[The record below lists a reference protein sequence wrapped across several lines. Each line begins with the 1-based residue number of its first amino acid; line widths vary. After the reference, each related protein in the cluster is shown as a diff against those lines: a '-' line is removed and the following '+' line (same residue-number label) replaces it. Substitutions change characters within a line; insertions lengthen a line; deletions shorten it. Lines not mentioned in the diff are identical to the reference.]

1 MIVASARPSSNA
13 DRPTRRT
20 KRAARRRSP
29 SAAAQYDRTSA
40 ATAPPRRG
48 VGAYYPVRRESLQV
62 RAGAPNP
69 SAFFGRG
76 GRDSATGHPS
86 RMVRQQFRRDSQRG
100 QDVRTSSML
109 AITTL
114 SAGWQT
120 FFFATALI
128 LFVLH
133 GIGFDQRDRKSTR
146 LNS

>member
-29 SAAAQYDRTSA
+29 SAAAQSDRTST

-62 RAGAPNP
+62 RAGAL
-69 SAFFGRG
+69 
-76 GRDSATGHPS
+76 
-86 RMVRQQFRRDSQRG
+86 MRQQFRRDSQRG

-114 SAGWQT
+114 RAGWQT
-120 FFFATALI
+120 VFFATALI

-133 GIGFDQRDRKSTR
+133 GIGFDQRATR
-146 LNS
+146 LRFDGLGLAVFVFVFFWNALAAT